1 MLKLRCNSL
10 LLFVFFL
17 INNNTNIANGVKARV
32 LDTPTKADDFIE
44 RYKMVK
50 DHFMTADNVTNDEY
64 NKYKIIEKKIREAKN
79 VSEEER
85 NLYEKIKL
93 KIEHSSI
100 LNTLFYC
107 IIEKSD
113 FIDSA
118 RKATL
123 PYDSSMIRN
132 CLLAGTKH
140 NNKLL
145 SRITDSKTQL
155 GSIYTALN
163 FLVEHNMKK
172 QIKRMEALLEVL
184 DDETLM
190 NYFKEMAYN
199 EKEFVKLFSDNNTK
213 RRYGISDYNIYI
225 ELADNIFKRKKTN
238 KIIYLVIGFVIS
250 LFVIW
255 ISLLHKYKINTE
267 AVKAHNA
274 RQNTNIN
281 DLNNNINFQNQPP
294 LSDEA
299 NFWDMMNY
307 LKSFENEN
315 SFLGYVGKGIISFA
329 VLGSVGTTLYILTNL
344 LSPSNFYSTLSH
356 KFDVIKAYVESIIK
370 VYNYVR
376 NNKKLWPLFKNRFKA
391 CEMIFGKNPKL
402 SKSQEEML
410 ALLNIIPY
418 KWKYWLQWGSASAK
432 YFCRFFLL
440 FENNKSLFINPM
452 MEVSNFESYLSSARL
467 LKSSEKKKN
476 KWSIV
481 RIKDK
486 SSHPFLKLD
495 KVWAPVIDNDKAIN
509 NDIHFSEDVND
520 KIRMAI
526 LFGMNAGG
534 KTTLIQSIASSLLLA
549 HVYGICPAEKC
560 TLTPFKKIFIVIDV
574 TTDIEKNQSKFMSEL
589 IACDNI
595 IEDNKILKGSNFGFL
610 ICDELFCGTN
620 PSDSNF
626 FATNFICHM
635 CANRNIV
642 GIYAT
647 HDEGITEFAE
657 RFPNVYFVNYHMKV
671 KDDINELKYYYKIER
686 GIIKQQIA
694 LALAADMGRRGLL
707 KNADILLGEMFK
719 KSNVESIKE

>member
-17 INNNTNIANGVKARV
+17 LNNNINIANGIKARV

-85 NLYEKIKL
+85 SLYEKIKL

-113 FIDSA
+113 FIDDA
-118 RKATL
+118 RKADL

-163 FLVEHNMKK
+163 FLVEHNIKK
-172 QIKRMEALLEVL
+172 QIKRMEALLKVV
-184 DDETLM
+184 DDEVLM

-225 ELADNIFKRKKTN
+225 ELADNILKRKKTN
-238 KIIYLVIGFVIS
+238 KIIAFVIGFVIS
-250 LFVIW
+250 LFVIY
-255 ISLLHKYKINTE
+255 ISLLHKYDINT
-267 AVKAHNA
+267 NA
-274 RQNTNIN
+274 ANSQINLQNFKNISQN
-281 DLNNNINFQNQPP
+281 DDINFQIQNT
-294 LSDEA
+294 LSNKE
-299 NFWDMMNY
+299 NFWAVMNY
-307 LKSFENEN
+307 LTKLGGNN
-315 SFLGYVGKGIISFA
+315 SFLGYIGKGIISFA
-329 VLGSVGTTLYILTNL
+329 ILGSVGTTLYILINL

-370 VYNYVR
+370 VYKYVK

-391 CEMIFGKNPKL
+391 CEMFFGKNPKL

-410 ALLNIIPY
+410 SLINIIPY
-418 KWKYWLQWGSASAK
+418 KWKYWLQWGPARAK

-452 MEVSNFESYLSSARL
+452 MEVCNFESYLSSARI
-467 LKSSEKKKN
+467 LKDNEKKKN

-486 SSHPFLKLD
+486 ASHPFLKLD

-595 IEDNKILKGSNFGFL
+595 IEDNKILKGNNFGFL

-707 KNADILLGEMFK
+707 KNADVLLGEMFK
-719 KSNVESIKE
+719 KSNMESIKE

>member
-1 MLKLRCNSL
+1 MLKLKYNSL
-10 LLFVFFL
+10 LFFVFFFFD
-17 INNNTNIANGVKARV
+17 NNANIAENSN
-32 LDTPTKADDFIE
+32 LNTPTKANDFQE

-64 NKYKIIEKKIREAKN
+64 NKYKIIEKKIREARN

-85 NLYEKIKL
+85 SLYEKIKL

-113 FIDSA
+113 FIDNA
-118 RKATL
+118 RRADL

-145 SRITDSKTQL
+145 TRITDAKTQL

-163 FLVEHNMKK
+163 FLVEHNMGK
-172 QIKRMEALLEVL
+172 QTKRMEALLEVV
-184 DDETLM
+184 DDEVLM
-190 NYFKEMAYN
+190 DYFKEMAYN

-225 ELADNIFKRKKTN
+225 ELADNILKRKKTN
-238 KIIYLVIGFVIS
+238 KIIALVIGFVIS

-255 ISLLHKYKINTE
+255 ISLLHKYKINTN
-267 AVKAHNA
+267 AVQAQNA
-274 RQNTNIN
+274 LQNINTN
-281 DLNNNINFQNQPP
+281 DLNNISKFQNQPT
-294 LSDEA
+294 LTNEE
-299 NFWDMMNY
+299 NFWAVMNY
-307 LKSFENEN
+307 LTELGGNN
-315 SFLGYVGKGIISFA
+315 SFLGYIGKGIISFA
-329 VLGSVGTTLYILTNL
+329 ILGSVGTTLYILINL

-356 KFDVIKAYVESIIK
+356 KFDVIKAYVESIKK

-376 NNKKLWPLFKNRFKA
+376 NNKKLWPLFKNRFRA

-402 SKSQEEML
+402 SEAQEEML
-410 ALLNIIPY
+410 ALINIIPY
-418 KWKYWLQWGSASAK
+418 KWKYWLQWGSARAK

-452 MEVSNFESYLSSARL
+452 MEVCNFESYLSSARL

-486 SSHPFLKLD
+486 ASHPYLKLD

-509 NDIHFSEDVND
+509 NDIHFSEDVKD
-520 KIRMAI
+520 KTRMAI

-595 IEDNKILKGSNFGFL
+595 IEDNKILTGSNFGFL

-620 PSDSNF
+620 PHDSNL

-647 HDEGITEFAE
+647 HDEGITEFAR

-719 KSNVESIKE
+719 KPNMESIKE

>member
-1 MLKLRCNSL
+1 MLKLKYNLL
-10 LLFVFFL
+10 LLFFFFF
-17 INNNTNIANGVKARV
+17 INSYTNIANGIKTRV
-32 LDTPTKADDFIE
+32 LDTPTKPDDFIE

-64 NKYKIIEKKIREAKN
+64 NRYKIIEKKIREAKV
-79 VSEEER
+79 VSKEER
-85 NLYEKIKL
+85 SLYEKIKL

-113 FIDSA
+113 FIDDA
-118 RKATL
+118 RKADL

-132 CLLAGTKH
+132 CLLAGTKY

-145 SRITDSKTQL
+145 TRITDAKTQL

-172 QIKRMEALLEVL
+172 QIKRMEALLEVV
-184 DDETLM
+184 DDEVLM

-199 EKEFVKLFSDNNTK
+199 EKEFVKLFSDNDTK

-225 ELADNIFKRKKTN
+225 ELADNILKRKKTN
-238 KIIYLVIGFVIS
+238 KIIAFVIGFVIS

-255 ISLLHKYKINTE
+255 ISLLHKYKINMN
-267 AVKAHNA
+267 AVKT
-274 RQNTNIN
+274 QN
-281 DLNNNINFQNQPP
+281 DLQNNINNINNISNLQNQP
-294 LSDEA
+294 LNKEE
-299 NFWDMMNY
+299 NFWGLMNY
-307 LKSFENEN
+307 LTKFGDSN
-315 SFLGYVGKGIISFA
+315 SFLGYIGKGIILFA
-329 VLGSVGTTLYILTNL
+329 NLGSVGTTLYILINL

-356 KFDVIKAYVESIIK
+356 KFDVIKAYVGSLIK

-376 NNKKLWPLFKNRFKA
+376 SNKKLWPLFKNRFKA
-391 CEMIFGKNPKL
+391 CEMIFGKDPKL
-402 SKSQEEML
+402 SEAQEEML
-410 ALLNIIPY
+410 SLINIIPY
-418 KWKYWLQWGSASAK
+418 KWNYWLQWGSARAK

-467 LKSSEKKKN
+467 LKSSNGKKN

-486 SSHPFLKLD
+486 ASHPFLKLD

-595 IEDNKILKGSNFGFL
+595 IEDNKMLNGINFGFL

-647 HDEGITEFAE
+647 HDEGITEFAK

-719 KSNVESIKE
+719 ISNMESIKE

>member
-1 MLKLRCNSL
+1 MLKLKYNLL
-10 LLFVFFL
+10 LLFFFSL
-17 INNNTNIANGVKARV
+17 LNNNTNIAENSK
-32 LDTPTKADDFIE
+32 LNTPTKVDDFIE

-64 NKYKIIEKKIREAKN
+64 NRYKIIEKKIREAKV
-79 VSEEER
+79 VSKEER
-85 NLYEKIKL
+85 SLYEKIKL

-113 FIDSA
+113 FIDDA
-118 RKATL
+118 RKADL

-132 CLLAGTKH
+132 CLLAGTKY

-145 SRITDSKTQL
+145 TRITDAKTQL

-172 QIKRMEALLEVL
+172 QIKRMEALLEVI
-184 DDETLM
+184 DDEVLM

-225 ELADNIFKRKKTN
+225 ELADNILKRKKTN
-238 KIIYLVIGFVIS
+238 KIIAFVIGFVIS
-250 LFVIW
+250 LLVIY
-255 ISLLHKYKINTE
+255 ISLLRKYDINTAAAE
-267 AVKAHNA
+267 EQINI
-274 RQNTNIN
+274 QNLKNLEQNDNIN
-281 DLNNNINFQNQPP
+281 PQILNNTLGKRESFWTIMNHLTKLQN
-294 LSDEA
+294 
-299 NFWDMMNY
+299 N
-307 LKSFENEN
+307 N
-315 SFLGYVGKGIISFA
+315 SFLGNLGKGIILFSI
-329 VLGSVGTTLYILTNL
+329 LGSVGTTLYILINL

-402 SKSQEEML
+402 SKAQKEML
-410 ALLNIIPY
+410 ALINIIPY
-418 KWKYWLQWGSASAK
+418 KWNYWLQWGSARAK

-452 MEVSNFESYLSSARL
+452 MEVSNFESYLCSARL
-467 LKSSEKKKN
+467 LKSSDKKKN

-486 SSHPFLKLD
+486 ASHPFLKLD

-549 HVYGICPAEKC
+549 HVYGISPAEKC

-647 HDEGITEFAE
+647 HDEGITEFAK

-719 KSNVESIKE
+719 KSNMESIKE

>member
-1 MLKLRCNSL
+1 MLKLRYNLL

-17 INNNTNIANGVKARV
+17 LNNNINIANGIKAHV

-64 NKYKIIEKKIREAKN
+64 NKYKVIERKIREAKI
-79 VSEEER
+79 VSDEER
-85 NLYEKIKL
+85 SLYEKIKL

-113 FIDSA
+113 FIDDA
-118 RKATL
+118 RKADL

-145 SRITDSKTQL
+145 TRITDSKTQL

-172 QIKRMEALLEVL
+172 QIKRMEALLEVV
-184 DDETLM
+184 DDEVLM

-225 ELADNIFKRKKTN
+225 ELADNILKRKKTN
-238 KIIYLVIGFVIS
+238 KIIAFVIGFIIS

-255 ISLLHKYKINTE
+255 ISLLHKYEVNTDAIKDQNLQNPNKNIDINRKIPNNTS
-267 AVKAHNA
+267 
-274 RQNTNIN
+274 
-281 DLNNNINFQNQPP
+281 
-294 LSDEA
+294 SDEA

-307 LKSFENEN
+307 LENFGKEN
-315 SFLGYVGKGIISFA
+315 SFLGYIGKGIILFSI
-329 VLGSVGTTLYILTNL
+329 LGSVGTTLYILINL

-356 KFDVIKAYVESIIK
+356 KFDVIKAYVESIIN

-376 NNKKLWPLFKNRFKA
+376 NNKKLWPLFKGRFKA

-402 SKSQEEML
+402 SEAQKEML
-410 ALLNIIPY
+410 ALINIIPY
-418 KWKYWLQWGSASAK
+418 KWNYWLQWGSARAK

-452 MEVSNFESYLSSARL
+452 MEVSNFESYLCSARL
-467 LKSSEKKKN
+467 LKSSDKKKN

-486 SSHPFLKLD
+486 ASHPFLKLD

-719 KSNVESIKE
+719 KSNMESIKK